1 MMMRLCS
8 FGLAVTKVSLSS
20 GFTSPRRCSSR
31 PISSTI
37 MSCSNLVTIP
47 DAIKAH
53 KKSTDDVKFIDGSWH
68 MPVGDNPR
76 NGRAEF
82 ISGPRIPGALY
93 FDIDDIAPVMGSKDN
108 PKSLPHMKPSRKMFA
123 SAMDQMGISPSDT
136 LYVYAT
142 NDCAFYHR
150 AYWTL
155 RSCGHDPA
163 LVKLVQGNLD
173 EWKESGGE
181 LEEGDLVEGD
191 DKRLFRMKDLGWE
204 DKTPQYQCL
213 NEDNADNVVVD
224 MDQVLNIVNNQKDAN
239 AVIIDAR
246 STGRFNGSAPEPR
259 PGLRGGHMPE
269 ALNVPFTDLLL
280 DTDKTKF
287 KPLGEVREIFI
298 KAGVAPVSDDDT
310 EGRKIVCTC
319 GSGVT
324 AAALAIGLE
333 ESGLRKKEDISIY
346 DGSWIEW
353 GGEDSTPIVTSTS

>member
-1 MMMRLCS
+1 M
-8 FGLAVTKVSLSS
+8 TKVSFSS

-47 DAIKAH
+47 VAIKAH
-53 KKSTDDVKFIDGSWH
+53 KRADDVKFIDGSWH

-82 ISGPRIPGALY
+82 ASGPRIPGALY

-123 SAMDQMGISPSDT
+123 SAMDQMGITPSDT
-136 LYVYAT
+136 IYVYAT

-163 LVKLVQGNLD
+163 LVNLVQGNLD
-173 EWKESGGE
+173 EWKENGGE
-181 LEEGDLVEGD
+181 LEEGELVEGD

-204 DKTPQYQCL
+204 EKTPKYQCL

-224 MDQVLNIVNNQKDAN
+224 MDQVLNIVNKQKDANN

-246 STGRFNGSAPEPR
+246 SAGRFDGSAPEPR

-287 KPLGEVREIFI
+287 KPMDEVRDIFI
-298 KAGVAPVSDDDT
+298 KAGVAPVNDDDA

-324 AAALAIGLE
+324 AAALAVGLE

-353 GGEDSTPIVTSTS
+353 GGDDSTPIVSSSS